1 MKVHNLDSVDSHKSF
16 TNLDC
21 PEYIMFGNIWRIFGY
36 IEHLFAFLVW
46 KYMELKGIR
55 MVGINASLF
64 FRKPF
69 MFFECVN
76 DFDLLKKS
84 VNVFCLYTVIFR

>member
-1 MKVHNLDSVDSHKSF
+1 MKVDNLDTIDNHKSF

-36 IEHLFAFLVW
+36 IEHFAFLVW

-64 FRKPF
+64 FK
-69 MFFECVN
+69 ETVY
-76 DFDLLKKS
+76 DF
-84 VNVFCLYTVIFR
+84 